1 MEERRGFRLS
11 LRLKGW
17 RIDPYLLLTL
27 LLTLFALGPLLQPGY
42 FWGTHDAR
50 HNVYFLFEFDRSIQD
65 GIWYPRWSPDFAFGY
80 GYPFFNIYAPL
91 AYYVGE
97 VFHLIG
103 FDFVSSV
110 KIVFGLS
117 IVFSGL
123 AMYLFARRL
132 MGPKAG
138 LVAALVYVYVPY
150 HIFDLYVRAALA
162 ESVTYVFVPLVL
174 WGCYETVQNPR
185 LTNIIGLGLAYA
197 GLMFTNN
204 LITLIYTLLV
214 VPPYLILLALAKINR
229 DQPLREL
236 SRQSFFPFVANLLR
250 ISIPPLVGLFLGLGL
265 SAIFWIP
272 SLTEFKYVRVDQW
285 YAGRY
290 DYRDDFVYFFQLF
303 SPTWGFGASGPGP
316 DDTVSFQLG
325 AVPFVF
331 SVLSLAVVKQV
342 KDWALR
348 RQIFFF
354 QAVTLVAI
362 FLLLPVAATT
372 WELLSL
378 VRFAQ
383 FPWRYLTF
391 TVLSTAV
398 LAGSIIYENSKSQIP
413 NPKSQLSYSLL
424 ILVTLVLLGSY
435 PYLQAEI
442 TEPAEGPVSLAGLM
456 RFQQS
461 ADEMTGSTAW
471 VKEIPEWSP
480 MADNYIA
487 GLPVE
492 SKLDQSTVPE
502 GAAAASRD
510 WGTTYEFVQY
520 KAPIRDDKH
529 FVQLTFNLFY
539 YPGWRAYVVQK
550 HDRGLGIVGE
560 AEIKPEDGPLGRIT
574 VEVPGNRRY
583 LLLRFEDTPV
593 RVAGKIL
600 SALSLGIVLLAWGA
614 TLGWRMVKMR
624 RVGKRQRW

>member
-1 MEERRGFRLS
+1 MEEKKR
-11 LRLKGW
+11 K
-17 RIDPYLLLTL
+17 IDPYLFLTL
-27 LLTLFALGPLLQPGY
+27 LLTVFALGPLLQPGY

-65 GIWYPRWSPDFAFGY
+65 GIWYPRWAPDFTFGY
-80 GYPFFNIYAPL
+80 GYPFFNVYGPL

-117 IVFSGL
+117 IVLSGL
-123 AMYLFARRL
+123 TMYLFVRRL

-150 HIFDLYVRAALA
+150 HVFDLYVRAALA
-162 ESVTYVFVPLVL
+162 ESVTFVFVPLVL
-174 WGCYETVQNPR
+174 WGCYEAVQSPR
-185 LTNIIGLGLAYA
+185 LTNIVGLGLAYA

-204 LITLIYTLLV
+204 LVWLLYTLLV
-214 VPPYLILLALAKINR
+214 VPAYLIMLVLAQVNR

-236 SRQSFFPFVANLLR
+236 SKESFFPFLANLLR
-250 ISIPPLVGLFLGLGL
+250 ISIPPLAGLLLGLGL
-265 SAIFWIP
+265 SSIFWIP
-272 SLTEFKYVRVDQW
+272 MATEFKYVRVDQW

-316 DDTVSFQLG
+316 GDTVSFQLG
-325 AVPFVF
+325 AVPFVL
-331 SVLSLAVVKQV
+331 SVLSLAVLKQA

-348 RQIFFF
+348 RQILFF

-362 FLLLPVAATT
+362 FLLLPAAATT
-372 WELLSL
+372 WELLSP

-398 LAGSIIYENSKSQIP
+398 LAGSIIHENSKSQVPISNLQSP
-413 NPKSQLSYSLL
+413 ISYPLL
-424 ILVTLVLLGSY
+424 ILVALVILGSY
-435 PYLQAEI
+435 PYLQVEI

-480 MADNYIA
+480 MADNYVA

-502 GAAAASRD
+502 GAAAAARD
-510 WGTTYEFVQY
+510 WSTIHEFVQY
-520 KAPIRDDKH
+520 KAPIRDEKH
-529 FVQLTFNLFY
+529 FIRLTFNLFY
-539 YPGWRAYVVQK
+539 YPGWRAYLVQK

-560 AEIKPEDGPLGRIT
+560 VEIEPEDGPLGRIT

-593 RVAGKIL
+593 RIWGKYISLVSVA
-600 SALSLGIVLLAWGA
+600 IVLLAFAGRA
-614 TLGWRMVKMR
+614 YLR
-624 RVGKRQRW
+624 RRYGTS

>member
-1 MEERRGFRLS
+1 MERREGGRL
-11 LRLKGW
+11 LARM
-17 RIDPYLLLTL
+17 DPYLLLTL
-27 LLTLFALGPLLQPGY
+27 LLTVFALGPLLQPGY
-42 FWGTHDAR
+42 FWGAHDAR

-65 GIWYPRWSPDFAFGY
+65 GIWYPRWAPDFTFGY
-80 GYPFFNIYAPL
+80 GYPFFNVYGPL

-97 VFHLIG
+97 VFHLLG

-110 KIVFGLS
+110 KIVLGLS

-123 AMYLFARRL
+123 AMYLFVRRL

-150 HIFDLYVRAALA
+150 HVFDLYVRAALA
-162 ESVTYVFVPLVL
+162 ESVTFVFVPLVL
-174 WGCYETVQNPR
+174 WGCYEAVQSPR
-185 LTNIIGLGLAYA
+185 LTNIVGLGLAYA

-204 LITLIYTLLV
+204 LVWLLYTFLV
-214 VPPYLILLALAKINR
+214 VPAYLIMLVLAQVNR

-236 SRQSFFPFVANLLR
+236 SKESFFPFLANLLR
-250 ISIPPLVGLFLGLGL
+250 ISIPPLAGLLLGLGL

-272 SLTEFKYVRVDQW
+272 MATEFKYVRVDQW

-316 DDTVSFQLG
+316 GDTVSFQLG
-325 AVPFVF
+325 AVPFVL
-331 SVLSLAVVKQV
+331 SALSLAVLKQV

-348 RQIFFF
+348 RQILFFL
-354 QAVTLVAI
+354 AVTLIAI
-362 FLLLPVAATT
+362 FLLLPAAVTT
-372 WELLSL
+372 WELLSP

-398 LAGSIIYENSKSQIP
+398 LAGSIVHEEPNSQSPISNLQSPI
-413 NPKSQLSYSLL
+413 SYSLL
-424 ILVTLVLLGSY
+424 ILVTLVILGSY

-502 GAAAASRD
+502 GAAAAARD
-510 WGTTYEFVQY
+510 WSTIHEFVQY
-520 KAPIRDDKH
+520 KAPIRDEKH
-529 FVQLTFNLFY
+529 FIRLTFNLFY
-539 YPGWRAYVVQK
+539 YPGWRAYLVQK

-560 AEIKPEDGPLGRIT
+560 VEIEPEDGPLGRIT

-593 RVAGKIL
+593 RVVGKVL
-600 SALSLGIVLLAWGA
+600 SALSLGIVWLAWGG
-614 TLGWRMVKMR
+614 TLGWRKMR
-624 RVGKRQRW
+624 TRRWS

>member
-1 MEERRGFRLS
+1 MEER
-11 LRLKGW
+11 KG
-17 RIDPYLLLTL
+17 RKIDPYLLLTL
-27 LLTLFALGPLLQPGY
+27 LLTIFALGPLLQPGY
-42 FWGTHDAR
+42 FWGAHDAR

-80 GYPFFNIYAPL
+80 GYPFFNIYGPL

-103 FDFVSSV
+103 FDFVTSV

-117 IVFSGL
+117 IAFSGL
-123 AMYLFARRL
+123 AMYLFVRRL

-150 HIFDLYVRAALA
+150 HVFDLYVRAALA
-162 ESVTYVFVPLVL
+162 ESVTFVFVPLVL
-174 WGCYETVQNPR
+174 WGCYETVQKPR
-185 LTNIIGLGLAYA
+185 LTNIVGLGLAYA

-204 LITLIYTLLV
+204 AITLMYSPLV
-214 VPPYLILLALAKINR
+214 AAYLIMLVLAQVNR
-229 DQPLREL
+229 NQPLREL
-236 SRQSFFPFVANLLR
+236 SRESFFPLIANLLR
-250 ISIPPLVGLFLGLGL
+250 LSIPPLAGLLLGLGL

-272 SLTEFKYVRVDQW
+272 MATEFQYVRVDQW
-285 YAGRY
+285 YAGRF

-303 SPTWGFGASGPGP
+303 SPTWGFGTSGPGP
-316 DDTVSFQLG
+316 GDTVSFQLG
-325 AVPFVF
+325 AVPFVL
-331 SVLSLAVVKQV
+331 SVLSLAVLKQA
-342 KDWALR
+342 KDWTLR
-348 RQIFFF
+348 RQILFF
-354 QAVTLVAI
+354 QAITLVAI
-362 FLLLPVAATT
+362 FLLLPAAAKT
-372 WELLSL
+372 WELLSP

-398 LAGSIIYENSKSQIP
+398 LAGSTIYEP
-413 NPKSQLSYSLL
+413 PKFPVSNLQPPIAYSLL
-424 ILVTLVLLGSY
+424 ILVTLVILGSY
-435 PYLQAEI
+435 PYLRVEI
-442 TEPAEGPVSLAGLM
+442 TEPAEGLVSLAGLM

-502 GAAAASRD
+502 GAAAAALE
-510 WGTTYEFVQY
+510 WGTTYELVQY
-520 KAPIRDDKH
+520 KAPIRDEEH
-529 FVQLTFNLFY
+529 FIRLTFNLFY
-539 YPGWRAYVVQK
+539 YPGWRAYLVQK
-550 HDRGLGIVGE
+550 HDRGMGIVGE
-560 AEIKPEDGPLGRIT
+560 VEIEPEDGPLGRIT
-574 VEVPGNRRY
+574 VKVPGNRRY
-583 LLLRFEDTPV
+583 LLLRFEDTSV

-600 SALSLGIVLLAWGA
+600 SVLSLGTVLLVWGG
-614 TLGWRMVKMR
+614 TLGWRRIGTRMAR
-624 RVGKRQRW
+624 RDERHELT

>member
-1 MEERRGFRLS
+1 MEEK
-11 LRLKGW
+11 KGW

-27 LLTLFALGPLLQPGY
+27 LLTIFALGPLLQPGY

-65 GIWYPRWSPDFAFGY
+65 GIWYPRWAPDFTFGY
-80 GYPFFNIYAPL
+80 GYPFFNIYGPL
-91 AYYVGE
+91 AYYLGE

-138 LVAALVYVYVPY
+138 VVAALVYVYIPY

-162 ESVTYVFVPLVL
+162 ESVTFVFVPLVL

-185 LTNIIGLGLAYA
+185 LTNIVGLGLAYA
-197 GLMFTNN
+197 GLMFTNQ
-204 LITLIYTLLV
+204 LITLLYTLLV
-214 VPPYLILLALAKINR
+214 VPAYLIMLVLTKVN
-229 DQPLREL
+229 QTQHLREL
-236 SRQSFFPFVANLLR
+236 SRESFFPLIANLLR
-250 ISIPPLVGLFLGLGL
+250 LSIPPLAGLLLGLGL

-272 SLTEFKYVRVDQW
+272 ALTEFKYVRVDQW

-325 AVPFVF
+325 AVPFVL
-331 SVLSLAVVKQV
+331 SVLSLAVLKQV

-348 RQIFFF
+348 RQVVFF

-362 FLLLPVAATT
+362 FLLLPAAATT
-372 WELLSL
+372 WELLSP

-398 LAGSIIYENSKSQIP
+398 LAGSILSSQIP
-413 NPKSQLSYSLL
+413 NPKSLSPILYPLL
-424 ILVTLVLLGSY
+424 ILVTLVILGSY

-471 VKEIPEWSP
+471 VKEIPQWSP

-502 GAAAASRD
+502 GTEAAARD
-510 WGTTYEFVQY
+510 WSTTHEFVQY

-529 FVQLTFNLFY
+529 FVRLTFNLFY
-539 YPGWRAYVVQK
+539 YPGWRAYMMQK
-550 HDRGLGIVGE
+550 HERGLGIVGE
-560 AEIKPEDGPLGRIT
+560 VKIEPEDGPLGRIT

-593 RVAGKIL
+593 RIWGKYI
-600 SALSLGIVLLAWGA
+600 SLASVIIVLLAFAGRA
-614 TLGWRMVKMR
+614 YLR
-624 RVGKRQRW
+624 RRYGTS

>member
-1 MEERRGFRLS
+1 MERRKGARL
-11 LRLKGW
+11 LTRM
-17 RIDPYLLLTL
+17 DPYLLLTL
-27 LLTLFALGPLLQPGY
+27 LLTVFALGPLLQPGY

-65 GIWYPRWSPDFAFGY
+65 GIWYPRWAPDFTFGY
-80 GYPFFNIYAPL
+80 GYPFFNVYGPL

-97 VFHLIG
+97 VFHLLG

-117 IVFSGL
+117 IVLSGL
-123 AMYLFARRL
+123 TMYLFVRRL

-150 HIFDLYVRAALA
+150 HVFDLYVRAALA
-162 ESVTYVFVPLVL
+162 ESVTFVFIPLVL
-174 WGCYETVQNPR
+174 WGCYEAVQSPR
-185 LTNIIGLGLAYA
+185 LTNIVGLGLAYA

-204 LITLIYTLLV
+204 LVWLLYTFLV
-214 VPPYLILLALAKINR
+214 VPAYLIMLVLAQVNR

-236 SRQSFFPFVANLLR
+236 SKESFFPFLANLLR
-250 ISIPPLVGLFLGLGL
+250 ISIPPLAGLLLGLGL
-265 SAIFWIP
+265 SSIFWIP
-272 SLTEFKYVRVDQW
+272 MATEFKYVRVDQW

-303 SPTWGFGASGPGP
+303 SPTWGFGTSSPGP

-325 AVPFVF
+325 AVPFVL
-331 SVLSLAVVKQV
+331 SVLSLAVLKQV

-348 RQIFFF
+348 RQILFF

-362 FLLLPVAATT
+362 FLLLPAAVTT
-372 WELLSL
+372 WELLSP

-398 LAGSIIYENSKSQIP
+398 LAGSIIHE
-413 NPKSQLSYSLL
+413 NPKSPVSNLQSPILYSLL
-424 ILVTLVLLGSY
+424 ILVTLVILGSY

-502 GAAAASRD
+502 GAAAAARD
-510 WGTTYEFVQY
+510 WSTIHEFVQY
-520 KAPIRDDKH
+520 KAPIRDEKH
-529 FVQLTFNLFY
+529 FIRLTFNLFY
-539 YPGWRAYVVQK
+539 YPGWRAYLVQK

-560 AEIKPEDGPLGRIT
+560 VEIEPEDGPLGRIT

-593 RVAGKIL
+593 RIWGKYISLVSVA
-600 SALSLGIVLLAWGA
+600 IVLLAFVGRA
-614 TLGWRMVKMR
+614 YLR
-624 RVGKRQRW
+624 RRYGTS

>member
-1 MEERRGFRLS
+1 MEEK
-11 LRLKGW
+11 KGW

-27 LLTLFALGPLLQPGY
+27 LLTIFALGPLLQPGY

-65 GIWYPRWSPDFAFGY
+65 GIWYPRWAPDFTFGY
-80 GYPFFNIYAPL
+80 GYPFFNIYGPL

-138 LVAALVYVYVPY
+138 VVAALVYVYIPY

-162 ESVTYVFVPLVL
+162 ESVTFVFVPLVL

-185 LTNIIGLGLAYA
+185 LTNIVGLGLAYA
-197 GLMFTNN
+197 GLMFTNQ
-204 LITLIYTLLV
+204 LITLLYTLLV
-214 VPPYLILLALAKINR
+214 VPAYLIMLVLTKVN
-229 DQPLREL
+229 QTQHLREL
-236 SRQSFFPFVANLLR
+236 SRESFFPLIANLLR
-250 ISIPPLVGLFLGLGL
+250 LSIPPLAGLLLGLGL

-272 SLTEFKYVRVDQW
+272 ALTEFKYVRVDQW

-325 AVPFVF
+325 AVPFVL
-331 SVLSLAVVKQV
+331 SVLSLAVLKQA

-348 RQIFFF
+348 RQVLFF

-362 FLLLPVAATT
+362 FLLLPAAATT
-372 WELLSL
+372 WELLSP

-398 LAGSIIYENSKSQIP
+398 LAGSILSSQIP
-413 NPKSQLSYSLL
+413 NPKSLSPIPYPLL
-424 ILVTLVLLGSY
+424 ILVTLVILGSY

-471 VKEIPEWSP
+471 VKEIPQWSP

-502 GAAAASRD
+502 GAEAAARD
-510 WGTTYEFVQY
+510 WSTTHEFVQY

-529 FVQLTFNLFY
+529 FVRLTFNLFY
-539 YPGWRAYVVQK
+539 YPGWRAYVMQK

-560 AEIKPEDGPLGRIT
+560 VKIEPEDGPLGRIT

-583 LLLRFEDTPV
+583 LLLRFEDTSV
-593 RVAGKIL
+593 RIWGKYT
-600 SALSLGIVLLAWGA
+600 SLASVIIVLLAFAGRA
-614 TLGWRMVKMR
+614 HLR
-624 RVGKRQRW
+624 RRYGTS

>member
-1 MEERRGFRLS
+1 VRND
-11 LRLKGW
+11 KGHW
-17 RIDPYLLLTL
+17 LLTL
-27 LLTLFALGPLLQPGY
+27 LLTVFALGPLLQPGY
-42 FWGTHDAR
+42 FWGAHDGR
-50 HNVYFLFEFDRSIQD
+50 HNVYFLFEFDRSIRD

-80 GYPFFNIYAPL
+80 GYPFFNIYGPL

-123 AMYLFARRL
+123 AMYLFVRRL
-132 MGPKAG
+132 MGSQAG

-150 HIFDLYVRAALA
+150 HVFDLYVRAALA
-162 ESVTYVFVPLVL
+162 ESVTFVFVPLVL

-185 LTNIIGLGLAYA
+185 LTNVVGLGLAYA

-204 LITLIYTLLV
+204 AITLMYSPLV
-214 VPPYLILLALAKINR
+214 AAYLIMLVLAQVNQT
-229 DQPLREL
+229 QPLREL
-236 SRQSFFPFVANLLR
+236 SKESFFPLVANLIR
-250 ISIPPLVGLFLGLGL
+250 VSIPPLSGLILGLGL
-265 SAIFWIP
+265 SAIFLIP
-272 SLTEFKYVRVDQW
+272 ALAEFKYVRVDQW

-303 SPTWGFGASGPGP
+303 SPTWGFGTSNPGP

-325 AVPFVF
+325 AVPFIL
-331 SVLSLAVVKQV
+331 SVLSLAVLKRAQ
-342 KDWALR
+342 DRALR
-348 RQIFFF
+348 RQLLFF

-362 FLLLPVAATT
+362 FLLLLPVAAPI
-372 WELLSL
+372 WELLSP

-398 LAGSIIYENSKSQIP
+398 LSGSILHENP
-413 NPKSQLSYSLL
+413 NSPPSTLHSPLSYPLL
-424 ILVTLVLLGSY
+424 ILVTLILLGSY
-435 PYLQAEI
+435 PYLRAEI

-471 VKEIPEWSP
+471 VKEIPRWSP

-502 GAAAASRD
+502 GAGAAALE
-510 WGTTYEFVQY
+510 WGTTYELVQY
-520 KAPIRDDKH
+520 KAPIRDEKH
-529 FVQLTFNLFY
+529 FIRLTFNLFY
-539 YPGWRAYVVQK
+539 YPGWRAYLVQK

-560 AEIKPEDGPLGRIT
+560 AEIEPEDGPLGRIT
-574 VEVPGNRRY
+574 VRVPGHRRY

-593 RVAGKIL
+593 RVAGKIV
-600 SALSLGIVLLAWGA
+600 SALSLGIVGSVWAG
-614 TLGWRMVKMR
+614 TLGWRRMKMH
-624 RVGKRQRW
+624 RQPQ

>member
-1 MEERRGFRLS
+1 MRND
-11 LRLKGW
+11 KGHW
-17 RIDPYLLLTL
+17 LLTL
-27 LLTLFALGPLLQPGY
+27 LLTVFALGPLLQPGY
-42 FWGTHDAR
+42 FWGAHDGR
-50 HNVYFLFEFDRSIQD
+50 HNVYFLFEFDRSIRD

-80 GYPFFNIYAPL
+80 GYPFFNIYGPL

-123 AMYLFARRL
+123 AMYLFVRRL
-132 MGPKAG
+132 MGSQAG

-150 HIFDLYVRAALA
+150 HVFDLYVRAALA
-162 ESVTYVFVPLVL
+162 ESVTFVFVPLVL

-185 LTNIIGLGLAYA
+185 LTNVVGLGLAYA

-204 LITLIYTLLV
+204 AITLMYSPLV
-214 VPPYLILLALAKINR
+214 AAYLIMLVLAQVNQT
-229 DQPLREL
+229 QPLREL
-236 SRQSFFPFVANLLR
+236 SKESFFPLVANLIR
-250 ISIPPLVGLFLGLGL
+250 VSIPPLSGLILGLGL
-265 SAIFWIP
+265 SAIFLIP
-272 SLTEFKYVRVDQW
+272 ALAEFKYVRVDQW

-303 SPTWGFGASGPGP
+303 SPTWGFGTSNPGP

-325 AVPFVF
+325 AVPFIL
-331 SVLSLAVVKQV
+331 SVLSLAVLKRAQ
-342 KDWALR
+342 DRALR
-348 RQIFFF
+348 RQLLFF

-362 FLLLPVAATT
+362 FLLLLPVAAPI
-372 WELLSL
+372 WELLSP

-398 LAGSIIYENSKSQIP
+398 LSGSILHENP
-413 NPKSQLSYSLL
+413 NSPPSTLHSPLSYPLL
-424 ILVTLVLLGSY
+424 ILVTLILLGSY
-435 PYLQAEI
+435 PYLRAEI

-471 VKEIPEWSP
+471 VKEIPRWSP

-502 GAAAASRD
+502 GAGAAALE
-510 WGTTYEFVQY
+510 WGTTYELVQY
-520 KAPIRDDKH
+520 KAPIRDEKH
-529 FVQLTFNLFY
+529 FIRLTFNLFY
-539 YPGWRAYVVQK
+539 YPGWRAYLVQK

-560 AEIKPEDGPLGRIT
+560 AEIEPEDGPLGRIT
-574 VEVPGNRRY
+574 VRVPGHRRY

-593 RVAGKIL
+593 RVAGKIV
-600 SALSLGIVLLAWGA
+600 SALSLGIVGSVWAG
-614 TLGWRMVKMR
+614 TLGWRRMKMH
-624 RVGKRQRW
+624 RQPQ

>member
-1 MEERRGFRLS
+1 MRREEKG
-11 LRLKGW
+11 KGW
-17 RIDPYLLLTL
+17 KLQLGLDIYLLSTL
-27 LLTLFALGPLLQPGY
+27 LLTIFALGPLLQPGY
-42 FWGTHDAR
+42 FWGAHDAR

-65 GIWYPRWSPDFAFGY
+65 GIWYPRWAPDFTFGY
-80 GYPFFNIYAPL
+80 GYPFFNIYGPL
-91 AYYVGE
+91 ASYVGE

-103 FDFVSSV
+103 FDFVTSV

-150 HIFDLYVRAALA
+150 HVFDLYVRAALA

-185 LTNIIGLGLAYA
+185 LTNIVGLGLAYA

-204 LITLIYTLLV
+204 AITLMYSPLV
-214 VPPYLILLALAKINR
+214 AAYLVMLVLAQVNR
-229 DQPLREL
+229 TQPLREL
-236 SRQSFFPFVANLLR
+236 SRESFFPLVANFLR
-250 ISIPPLVGLFLGLGL
+250 ISIPPLAGLLLGFGL
-265 SAIFWIP
+265 SAIFWMP
-272 SLTEFKYVRVDQW
+272 ALTEFKYVRVDQW

-316 DDTVSFQLG
+316 NDTVSFQLG
-325 AVPFVF
+325 AVPFVL
-331 SVLSLAVVKQV
+331 SVLSLAVLKQV

-348 RQIFFF
+348 RQILFF
-354 QAVTLVAI
+354 QAVTLAAI
-362 FLLLPVAATT
+362 FLLLPVAAAT
-372 WELLSL
+372 WELLSP

-383 FPWRYLTF
+383 FPWRYLHF
-391 TVLSTAV
+391 TVLSTAL
-398 LAGSIIYENSKSQIP
+398 LAGSVLSSKISTPNSQS
-413 NPKSQLSYSLL
+413 SALYSLL
-424 ILVTLVLLGSY
+424 ILVTLVILGSY

-442 TEPAEGPVSLAGLM
+442 SEPAEGPVSLAGLM

-471 VKEIPEWSP
+471 VKEIPKWSP

-502 GAAAASRD
+502 GAQAAAREWS
-510 WGTTYEFVQY
+510 TTHEFVQY
-520 KAPIRDDKH
+520 KAPIRDEKH
-529 FVQLTFNLFY
+529 FIRLTFNIFY
-539 YPGWRAYVVQK
+539 YPGWRAYLVQK
-550 HDRGLGIVGE
+550 HDWGLGIVGE
-560 AEIKPEDGPLGRIT
+560 VEIKPEDGPLGRIT

-593 RVAGKIL
+593 RVAGKTV
-600 SALSLGIVLLAWGA
+600 SALSLGMVLLVWGG
-614 TLGWRMVKMR
+614 TLGWRRVKALTP
-624 RVGKRQRW
+624 

>member
-1 MEERRGFRLS
+1 MEKK
-11 LRLKGW
+11 KGW
-17 RIDPYLLLTL
+17 GIDPYLLLTL
-27 LLTLFALGPLLQPGY
+27 LLTVFALGPLLQPGY

-65 GIWYPRWSPDFAFGY
+65 GIWYPRWAPDFTFGY
-80 GYPFFNIYAPL
+80 GYPFFNIYGPL

-103 FDFVSSV
+103 FDLVSSV

-162 ESVTYVFVPLVL
+162 ESVTFVFVPLVL

-185 LTNIIGLGLAYA
+185 LTNIVGLGLAYA
-197 GLMFTNN
+197 GLMFTNQ
-204 LITLIYTLLV
+204 LITLLYTLLV
-214 VPPYLILLALAKINR
+214 VPAYLIMLVLAKVN
-229 DQPLREL
+229 QTQHLREL
-236 SRQSFFPFVANLLR
+236 SRESFFPLVANLLR
-250 ISIPPLVGLFLGLGL
+250 VSIPPLAGLLLGLGL

-272 SLTEFKYVRVDQW
+272 ALTEFKYVRVDQW

-325 AVPFVF
+325 AVPFVL
-331 SVLSLAVVKQV
+331 SVLSLAVLKQA

-348 RQIFFF
+348 RQVLFF

-362 FLLLPVAATT
+362 FLLLPAAATT
-372 WELLSL
+372 WELLSP

-398 LAGSIIYENSKSQIP
+398 LAGSILSSQIP
-413 NPKSQLSYSLL
+413 NPKSLSPIPYPLL
-424 ILVTLVLLGSY
+424 ILVTLVILGSY

-471 VKEIPEWSP
+471 VKEIPQWSP

-502 GAAAASRD
+502 GAEAAARD
-510 WGTTYEFVQY
+510 WSTTHEFVQY

-529 FVQLTFNLFY
+529 FVRLTFNLFY
-539 YPGWRAYVVQK
+539 YPGWRAYVMQK

-560 AEIKPEDGPLGRIT
+560 VKIEPEDGPLGRIT

-593 RVAGKIL
+593 RIWGKYI
-600 SALSLGIVLLAWGA
+600 SLASVIIVLLAFAGRA
-614 TLGWRMVKMR
+614 YLR
-624 RVGKRQRW
+624 RRYGTS

>member
-1 MEERRGFRLS
+1 MEEKKGRG
-11 LRLKGW
+11 
-17 RIDPYLLLTL
+17 IDPYLLLTL
-27 LLTLFALGPLLQPGY
+27 LLTVFALGPLLQPGY

-65 GIWYPRWSPDFAFGY
+65 GIWYPRWAPDFTFGY

-97 VFHLIG
+97 VFHLIS
-103 FDFVSSV
+103 FDFVSSI

-123 AMYLFARRL
+123 AMYLFVRRL

-150 HIFDLYVRAALA
+150 HVFDLYVRAALA
-162 ESVTYVFVPLVL
+162 ESVTFVFVPLVL

-185 LTNIIGLGLAYA
+185 LTNIVGLGLAYA

-204 LITLIYTLLV
+204 LVWLLYTLLV
-214 VPPYLILLALAKINR
+214 VPAYLIMLVLAQVNR
-229 DQPLREL
+229 GQPLREL
-236 SRQSFFPFVANLLR
+236 SRESFFPFVANLLR
-250 ISIPPLVGLFLGLGL
+250 ISIPPLAGLLLGLGL

-272 SLTEFKYVRVDQW
+272 MATEFKYVRVDQW

-303 SPTWGFGASGPGP
+303 SPTWGFGTSSPGP

-325 AVPFVF
+325 AVPVVL
-331 SVLSLAVVKQV
+331 SILSLAVLKQV

-348 RQIFFF
+348 RQILFF

-362 FLLLPVAATT
+362 FLLLPAAATT
-372 WELLSL
+372 WELLSP

-398 LAGSIIYENSKSQIP
+398 LAGSILYQESESRPHPLSIP
-413 NPKSQLSYSLL
+413 YPLL
-424 ILVTLVLLGSY
+424 IIVILVILGSY
-435 PYLQAEI
+435 PYLRAEI

-456 RFQQS
+456 LFQQS

-471 VKEIPEWSP
+471 VKDIPEWSP

-502 GAAAASRD
+502 GAAAAARD
-510 WGTTYEFVQY
+510 WSTTHEFVQY

-529 FVQLTFNLFY
+529 FIRLTFNLFY
-539 YPGWRAYVVQK
+539 YPGWRAYLVQK

-560 AEIKPEDGPLGRIT
+560 VEIEPEEGPLGRIT

-593 RVAGKIL
+593 RICGKYI
-600 SALSLGIVLLAWGA
+600 SLISVVIVLLAFAGRA
-614 TLGWRMVKMR
+614 YLR
-624 RVGKRQRW
+624 RRYGTS

>member
-1 MEERRGFRLS
+1 MEEKKS
-11 LRLKGW
+11 W
-17 RIDPYLLLTL
+17 RMDPYLLLTL
-27 LLTLFALGPLLQPGY
+27 LLTVFALGPLLQPGY
-42 FWGTHDAR
+42 FWGAHDAR

-65 GIWYPRWSPDFAFGY
+65 GIWYPRWAPDFTFGY
-80 GYPFFNIYAPL
+80 GYPFFNIYGPL
-91 AYYVGE
+91 ASYAGE
-97 VFHLIG
+97 VFHLTG

-150 HIFDLYVRAALA
+150 HVFDLYVRAALA

-185 LTNIIGLGLAYA
+185 LTNIVGLGLAYA

-204 LITLIYTLLV
+204 LVTLLYTLLV
-214 VPPYLILLALAKINR
+214 VPAYLIMLVLAQVNQ

-236 SRQSFFPFVANLLR
+236 SRESFFPFIANLLR
-250 ISIPPLVGLFLGLGL
+250 ISIPPLAGILLGFGL

-272 SLTEFKYVRVDQW
+272 SLAEFKYVRVDQW

-325 AVPFVF
+325 AVPFVL
-331 SVLSLAVVKQV
+331 SVLSLAVLKQV

-348 RQIFFF
+348 RQILFF

-372 WELLSL
+372 WELLSP

-391 TVLSTAV
+391 TVFSTAV
-398 LAGSIIYENSKSQIP
+398 LAGSILSSQFSASH
-413 NPKSQLSYSLL
+413 SQSPISYSLL
-424 ILVTLVLLGSY
+424 ILVTLVILGSY

-456 RFQQS
+456 LFQQS

-471 VKEIPEWSP
+471 VREIPEWSP

-502 GAAAASRD
+502 GAAAAALEWS
-510 WGTTYEFVQY
+510 TTHEFVQY
-520 KAPIRDDKH
+520 KAPIRDEKH
-529 FVQLTFNLFY
+529 FVRLTFNTFY
-539 YPGWRAYVVQK
+539 YPGWRAYVMQK

-560 AEIKPEDGPLGRIT
+560 VEIEPEDGPLGRIT

-593 RVAGKIL
+593 RIWGKYI
-600 SALSLGIVLLAWGA
+600 SFASVIIVLLAFAGRA
-614 TLGWRMVKMR
+614 YLR
-624 RVGKRQRW
+624 RRYGTS

>member
-1 MEERRGFRLS
+1 MRND
-11 LRLKGW
+11 KGN
-17 RIDPYLLLTL
+17 LLLTL
-27 LLTLFALGPLLQPGY
+27 LLTVFALGPLLQPGY
-42 FWGTHDAR
+42 FWGAHDGR
-50 HNVYFLFEFDRSIQD
+50 HNVYFLFEFDRSIRD

-80 GYPFFNIYAPL
+80 GYPFFNIYGPL

-123 AMYLFARRL
+123 AMYLFVRRL
-132 MGPKAG
+132 MGSQAG

-150 HIFDLYVRAALA
+150 HVFDLYVRAALA
-162 ESVTYVFVPLVL
+162 ESVTFVFVPLVL

-185 LTNIIGLGLAYA
+185 LTNVVGLGLAYA

-204 LITLIYTLLV
+204 AITLMYSPLV
-214 VPPYLILLALAKINR
+214 AAYLIMLVLAQVNQT
-229 DQPLREL
+229 QPLREL
-236 SRQSFFPFVANLLR
+236 SKESFFPLVANLIR
-250 ISIPPLVGLFLGLGL
+250 VSIPPLSGLILGLGL
-265 SAIFWIP
+265 SAIFLIP
-272 SLTEFKYVRVDQW
+272 ALAEFKYVRVDQW

-303 SPTWGFGASGPGP
+303 SPTWGFGTSNPGP

-325 AVPFVF
+325 AVPFIL
-331 SVLSLAVVKQV
+331 SVLSLAVLKRAQ
-342 KDWALR
+342 DRALR
-348 RQIFFF
+348 RQLLFF

-362 FLLLPVAATT
+362 FLLLPVAAPI
-372 WELLSL
+372 WELLSP

-398 LAGSIIYENSKSQIP
+398 LSGSILHENP
-413 NPKSQLSYSLL
+413 NSPLSYPLL
-424 ILVTLVLLGSY
+424 ILVTLILLGSY
-435 PYLQAEI
+435 PYLRAEI

-471 VKEIPEWSP
+471 VKEIPRWSP

-502 GAAAASRD
+502 GAGAAALE
-510 WGTTYEFVQY
+510 WGTTYELVQY
-520 KAPIRDDKH
+520 KAPIRDEKH
-529 FVQLTFNLFY
+529 FIRLTFNLFY
-539 YPGWRAYVVQK
+539 YPGWRAYLVQK

-560 AEIKPEDGPLGRIT
+560 AEIEPEDGPLGRIT
-574 VEVPGNRRY
+574 VRVPGHRRY

-593 RVAGKIL
+593 RVAGKIV
-600 SALSLGIVLLAWGA
+600 SALSLGIVGSVWAG
-614 TLGWRMVKMR
+614 TLGWRRMKMH
-624 RVGKRQRW
+624 RQPQ

>member
-1 MEERRGFRLS
+1 
-11 LRLKGW
+11 
-17 RIDPYLLLTL
+17 
-27 LLTLFALGPLLQPGY
+27 
-42 FWGTHDAR
+42 
-50 HNVYFLFEFDRSIQD
+50 
-65 GIWYPRWSPDFAFGY
+65 
-80 GYPFFNIYAPL
+80 
-91 AYYVGE
+91 VGE
-97 VFHLIG
+97 VFHLLG

-117 IVFSGL
+117 IVLSGL
-123 AMYLFARRL
+123 TMYLFVRRL

-150 HIFDLYVRAALA
+150 HVFDLYVRAALA
-162 ESVTYVFVPLVL
+162 ESVTFVFIPLVL
-174 WGCYETVQNPR
+174 WGCYEAVQSPR
-185 LTNIIGLGLAYA
+185 LTNIVGLGLAYA

-204 LITLIYTLLV
+204 LVWLLYTFLV
-214 VPPYLILLALAKINR
+214 VPAYLIMLVLAQVNR

-236 SRQSFFPFVANLLR
+236 SKESFFPFLANLLR
-250 ISIPPLVGLFLGLGL
+250 ISIPPLAGLLLGLGL
-265 SAIFWIP
+265 SSIFWIP
-272 SLTEFKYVRVDQW
+272 MATEFKYVRVDQW

-303 SPTWGFGASGPGP
+303 SPTWGFGTSGPGP
-316 DDTVSFQLG
+316 GDTVSFQLG
-325 AVPFVF
+325 AVPFVL
-331 SVLSLAVVKQV
+331 SVLSLAVLKQA

-348 RQIFFF
+348 RQVLFF
-354 QAVTLVAI
+354 QAITLVAI
-362 FLLLPVAATT
+362 FLLLPAAATT
-372 WELLSL
+372 WELLSP

-398 LAGSIIYENSKSQIP
+398 LAGSIIHKNPKSQIP
-413 NPKSQLSYSLL
+413 NPKSLFPYPL
-424 ILVTLVLLGSY
+424 IILTVLIILGSY
-435 PYLQAEI
+435 PYLQVEI

-502 GAAAASRD
+502 GAAAAARD
-510 WGTTYEFVQY
+510 WSTIHEFVQY
-520 KAPIRDDKH
+520 KAPIRDEKH
-529 FVQLTFNLFY
+529 FIRLTFNLFY
-539 YPGWRAYVVQK
+539 YPGWRAYLVQK

-560 AEIKPEDGPLGRIT
+560 VEIEPEDGPLGRIT

-593 RVAGKIL
+593 RIWGKYISLVSVA
-600 SALSLGIVLLAWGA
+600 IVLLAFAGRA
-614 TLGWRMVKMR
+614 YLR
-624 RVGKRQRW
+624 RRYGTS

>member
-1 MEERRGFRLS
+1 MEERKGFVLRLS
-11 LRLKGW
+11 PKGW

-27 LLTLFALGPLLQPGY
+27 LLTVFALGPLLQPGY

-65 GIWYPRWSPDFAFGY
+65 GIWYPRWAPDFTFGY
-80 GYPFFNIYAPL
+80 GYPFFNIYGPL
-91 AYYVGE
+91 AYHVGE

-123 AMYLFARRL
+123 AMYLFVRRL

-138 LVAALVYVYVPY
+138 LVAALAYVYVPY
-150 HIFDLYVRAALA
+150 HVFELYVRANLA
-162 ESVTYVFVPLVL
+162 DSVAYVFVPLVW

-185 LTNIIGLGLAYA
+185 LTNIVGLGLAYA
-197 GLMFTNN
+197 GLMFTNP
-204 LITLIYTLLV
+204 LITLMYTFLV
-214 VPPYLILLALAKINR
+214 PAYLIMLVLAQVNR
-229 DQPLREL
+229 TQPLREL
-236 SRQSFFPFVANLLR
+236 SRESLFPFIANFLR
-250 ISIPPLVGLFLGLGL
+250 ISIPPLAGLLLGLGL
-265 SAIFWIP
+265 SAVFWIP
-272 SLTEFKYVRVDQW
+272 SLTEFKYVNRDQW

-303 SPTWGFGASGPGP
+303 SPTWGFGTSGPGP
-316 DDTVSFQLG
+316 GDTVSFQLG
-325 AVPFVF
+325 IVPVVL
-331 SVLSLAVVKQV
+331 SVLSLAVLKQA

-348 RQIFFF
+348 RQVFFF
-354 QAVTLVAI
+354 QAITLVAI
-362 FLLLPVAATT
+362 FLLLPAAATT
-372 WELLSL
+372 WALLSP

-383 FPWRYLTF
+383 FPWRYLIF
-391 TVLSTAV
+391 TAFSTAV
-398 LAGSIIYENSKSQIP
+398 LAGSILNSEFSVSNLQSPI
-413 NPKSQLSYSLL
+413 SYSLL
-424 ILVTLVLLGSY
+424 ILVTLVILGSY
-435 PYLQAEI
+435 PYLQVEI

-461 ADEMTGSTAW
+461 ADEMTGVTWPW

-502 GAAAASRD
+502 GAAAAALE

-520 KAPIRDDKH
+520 KAPIRDEKH
-529 FVQLTFNLFY
+529 FIRLTFNLFY
-539 YPGWRAYVVQK
+539 YPGWRAYIVQK

-560 AEIKPEDGPLGRIT
+560 VEIEPEDGPLGRIT

-600 SALSLGIVLLAWGA
+600 SALSLGIVLLAWGG
-614 TLGWRMVKMR
+614 TLGWRRMKMR
-624 RVGKRQRW
+624 RRS

>member
-1 MEERRGFRLS
+1 MRS
-11 LRLKGW
+11 DKGN
-17 RIDPYLLLTL
+17 LLLTL
-27 LLTLFALGPLLQPGY
+27 LLTAFALGPLLQPGY
-42 FWGTHDAR
+42 FWGAHDGR
-50 HNVYFLFEFDRSIQD
+50 HNVYFLFEFDRSIRD

-80 GYPFFNIYAPL
+80 GYPFFNIYGPL

-110 KIVFGLS
+110 KMVFGLS

-123 AMYLFARRL
+123 AMYLFVRRL
-132 MGPKAG
+132 MGSQAG

-150 HIFDLYVRAALA
+150 HVFDLYVRAALA
-162 ESVTYVFVPLVL
+162 ESVTFVFAPLVL

-185 LTNIIGLGLAYA
+185 LTNVVGLGLAYA
-197 GLMFTNN
+197 GLMLTNN
-204 LITLIYTLLV
+204 AITLMYSPLV
-214 VPPYLILLALAKINR
+214 AAYLIMLVLAQVNQT
-229 DQPLREL
+229 QPLREL
-236 SRQSFFPFVANLLR
+236 SRESFFPLVANFLR
-250 ISIPPLVGLFLGLGL
+250 VAIPPLSGIILGLGL

-272 SLTEFKYVRVDQW
+272 ALAEFKYVRVDQW

-290 DYRDDFVYFFQLF
+290 DYRDNFVYFFQLF
-303 SPTWGFGASGPGP
+303 SPTWGFGTSSPGPG
-316 DDTVSFQLG
+316 DTVSFQLG
-325 AVPFVF
+325 AVPFVL
-331 SVLSLAVVKQV
+331 SVLSLAALKRI

-348 RQIFFF
+348 RQILFF
-354 QAVTLVAI
+354 QMVTLVAI
-362 FLLLPVAATT
+362 FLLLPVAAPI
-372 WELLSL
+372 WELLSP

-398 LAGSIIYENSKSQIP
+398 LSGSILANHKSP
-413 NPKSQLSYSLL
+413 LSPLPSPLSYALL
-424 ILVTLVLLGSY
+424 ILVTLVILGSY
-435 PYLQAEI
+435 PYLRAEI

-471 VKEIPEWSP
+471 VKEIPKWSP

-502 GAAAASRD
+502 GAVAAALE
-510 WGTTYEFVQY
+510 WGTTYELVQY
-520 KAPIRDDKH
+520 KAPIRDEEH
-529 FVQLTFNLFY
+529 FIRLTFNLFY
-539 YPGWRAYVVQK
+539 YPGWRAYLVQK

-560 AEIKPEDGPLGRIT
+560 AEIEPEDGPLGRIT
-574 VEVPGNRRY
+574 VKVPGHRRY
-583 LLLRFEDTPV
+583 LLLRFEDTPA
-593 RVAGKIL
+593 RVAGKIV
-600 SALSLGIVLLAWGA
+600 SALSLGIVSLVWVG
-614 TLGWRMVKMR
+614 TLGWRKM
-624 RVGKRQRW
+624 KRTFA

>member
-1 MEERRGFRLS
+1 
-11 LRLKGW
+11 
-17 RIDPYLLLTL
+17 
-27 LLTLFALGPLLQPGY
+27 
-42 FWGTHDAR
+42 
-50 HNVYFLFEFDRSIQD
+50 
-65 GIWYPRWSPDFAFGY
+65 
-80 GYPFFNIYAPL
+80 
-91 AYYVGE
+91 
-97 VFHLIG
+97 
-103 FDFVSSV
+103 
-110 KIVFGLS
+110 
-117 IVFSGL
+117 
-123 AMYLFARRL
+123 
-132 MGPKAG
+132 
-138 LVAALVYVYVPY
+138 
-150 HIFDLYVRAALA
+150 VRAALA
-162 ESVTYVFVPLVL
+162 ESVTFVFVPLVL

-185 LTNIIGLGLAYA
+185 LTNIVGLGLAYA
-197 GLMFTNN
+197 GLMFTNQ
-204 LITLIYTLLV
+204 LITLLYTLLV
-214 VPPYLILLALAKINR
+214 VPAYLIMLVLAKVN
-229 DQPLREL
+229 QTQHLREL
-236 SRQSFFPFVANLLR
+236 SRESFFPLIANLLR
-250 ISIPPLVGLFLGLGL
+250 LSIPPLAGLLLGLGL

-272 SLTEFKYVRVDQW
+272 ALTEFKYVRVDQW

-325 AVPFVF
+325 AVPFVL
-331 SVLSLAVVKQV
+331 SVLSLAVLKQA

-348 RQIFFF
+348 RQVLFF

-362 FLLLPVAATT
+362 FLLLPAAATT
-372 WELLSL
+372 WELLSP

-398 LAGSIIYENSKSQIP
+398 LAGSTLSSQIP
-413 NPKSQLSYSLL
+413 NPKSLSPIPYPLL
-424 ILVTLVLLGSY
+424 ILVTLVILGSY

-471 VKEIPEWSP
+471 VKEIPQWSP

-502 GAAAASRD
+502 GTEAAARD
-510 WGTTYEFVQY
+510 WSTTHEFVQY

-529 FVQLTFNLFY
+529 FVRLTFNLFY
-539 YPGWRAYVVQK
+539 YPGWRAYMMQK
-550 HDRGLGIVGE
+550 HERGLGIVGE
-560 AEIKPEDGPLGRIT
+560 VKIEPEDGPLGRIT

-593 RVAGKIL
+593 RIWGKYI
-600 SALSLGIVLLAWGA
+600 SLASVIIVLLAFAGRA
-614 TLGWRMVKMR
+614 YLR
-624 RVGKRQRW
+624 RRYGTS

>member
-1 MEERRGFRLS
+1 MGER
-11 LRLKGW
+11 KGW
-17 RIDPYLLLTL
+17 RIDPYLLLAL
-27 LLTLFALGPLLQPGY
+27 LLTVFALGPLLQPGY

-65 GIWYPRWSPDFAFGY
+65 GIWYPRWAPDFTFGY
-80 GYPFFNIYAPL
+80 GYPFFNIYGPL

-103 FDFVSSV
+103 FDFVNSV

-138 LVAALVYVYVPY
+138 LLAALVYVYVPY
-150 HIFDLYVRAALA
+150 HVFELYVRANLGD
-162 ESVTYVFVPLVL
+162 SVPYVFVPLVW

-185 LTNIIGLGLAYA
+185 LTNIVGLGLAYA
-197 GLMFTNN
+197 GLMFTNP
-204 LITLIYTLLV
+204 LITLMYTFLV
-214 VPPYLILLALAKINR
+214 PAYLIMLALAKINQT
-229 DQPLREL
+229 QPLREL
-236 SRQSFFPFVANLLR
+236 PRESFFPFIANFLR
-250 ISIPPLVGLFLGLGL
+250 ISIPPLVGLLLGLGL

-303 SPTWGFGASGPGP
+303 SPTWGFGTSGPGP
-316 DDTVSFQLG
+316 GDTVSFQLG
-325 AVPFVF
+325 AVPFVLLA
-331 SVLSLAVVKQV
+331 LSLVILKQA

-348 RQIFFF
+348 QQILFF
-354 QAVTLVAI
+354 QAVTLLAI
-362 FLLLPVAATT
+362 FLLLPAAATT
-372 WELLSL
+372 WELLSP

-383 FPWRYLTF
+383 FPWRYLIF
-391 TVLSTAV
+391 TVFSTAV
-398 LAGSIIYENSKSQIP
+398 LAGSILHSPISDLQSPISIP
-413 NPKSQLSYSLL
+413 YPLL
-424 ILVTLVLLGSY
+424 ILVTLVILGSY

-442 TEPAEGPVSLAGLM
+442 TEPAEGPVSLVGLM
-456 RFQQS
+456 LFQQS

-502 GAAAASRD
+502 GAAAAARD

-529 FVQLTFNLFY
+529 FIRLTFNLFY
-539 YPGWRAYVVQK
+539 YPGWRAYVMQK

-560 AEIKPEDGPLGRIT
+560 VEIEPEDGPLGRIT

-593 RVAGKIL
+593 RIFGKYI
-600 SALSLGIVLLAWGA
+600 SLASVVIVLLAFAGRA
-614 TLGWRMVKMR
+614 YLR
-624 RVGKRQRW
+624 RRYGTS

>member
-1 MEERRGFRLS
+1 MEEKKR
-11 LRLKGW
+11 K
-17 RIDPYLLLTL
+17 IDPYLFLTL
-27 LLTLFALGPLLQPGY
+27 LLTVFALGPLLQPGY

-65 GIWYPRWSPDFAFGY
+65 GIWYPRWAPDFTFGY
-80 GYPFFNIYAPL
+80 GYPFFNVYGPL

-117 IVFSGL
+117 IVLSGL
-123 AMYLFARRL
+123 TMYLFVRRL

-150 HIFDLYVRAALA
+150 HVFDLYVRAALA
-162 ESVTYVFVPLVL
+162 ESATFIFVPLVL
-174 WGCYETVQNPR
+174 WGCYEAVQSPR
-185 LTNIIGLGLAYA
+185 LTNIVGLGLAYA

-204 LITLIYTLLV
+204 LVWLLYTLLV
-214 VPPYLILLALAKINR
+214 VPAYLIMLVLAQVNR

-236 SRQSFFPFVANLLR
+236 SKESFFPFLANLLR
-250 ISIPPLVGLFLGLGL
+250 ISIPPLAGLLLGLGL
-265 SAIFWIP
+265 SSIFWIP
-272 SLTEFKYVRVDQW
+272 MATEFKYVRVDQW

-316 DDTVSFQLG
+316 GDTVSFQLG
-325 AVPFVF
+325 AVPFVL
-331 SVLSLAVVKQV
+331 SVLSLAVLKQA

-348 RQIFFF
+348 RQILFF

-362 FLLLPVAATT
+362 FLLLPAAATA
-372 WELLSL
+372 WELLSP

-398 LAGSIIYENSKSQIP
+398 LAGSIIHENP
-413 NPKSQLSYSLL
+413 NLQSPVSNLQSPISYSLL
-424 ILVTLVLLGSY
+424 ILITLVILGSY
-435 PYLQAEI
+435 PYLQVEI

-502 GAAAASRD
+502 GAAAAARD
-510 WGTTYEFVQY
+510 WSTIHEFVQY
-520 KAPIRDDKH
+520 KAPIRDEKH
-529 FVQLTFNLFY
+529 FIRLTFNLFY
-539 YPGWRAYVVQK
+539 YPGWRAYLVQK

-560 AEIKPEDGPLGRIT
+560 VEIEPEDGPLGRIT

-593 RVAGKIL
+593 RIWGKYISLVSVA
-600 SALSLGIVLLAWGA
+600 IVLLAFAGRA
-614 TLGWRMVKMR
+614 YLR
-624 RVGKRQRW
+624 RRYGTS

>member
-1 MEERRGFRLS
+1 MEEKKR
-11 LRLKGW
+11 K
-17 RIDPYLLLTL
+17 IDPYLFLTL
-27 LLTLFALGPLLQPGY
+27 LLTVFALGPLLQPGY

-65 GIWYPRWSPDFAFGY
+65 GIWYPRWAPDFTFGY
-80 GYPFFNIYAPL
+80 GYPFFNVYGPL

-117 IVFSGL
+117 IVLSGL
-123 AMYLFARRL
+123 TMYLFVRRL

-150 HIFDLYVRAALA
+150 HVFDLYVRAALA
-162 ESVTYVFVPLVL
+162 ESATFIFVPLVL
-174 WGCYETVQNPR
+174 WGCYEAVQSPR
-185 LTNIIGLGLAYA
+185 LTNIVGLGLAYA

-204 LITLIYTLLV
+204 LVWLLYTLLV
-214 VPPYLILLALAKINR
+214 VPAYLIMLVLAQVNR

-236 SRQSFFPFVANLLR
+236 SKESFFPFLANLLR
-250 ISIPPLVGLFLGLGL
+250 ISIPPLAGLLLGLGL
-265 SAIFWIP
+265 SSIFWIP
-272 SLTEFKYVRVDQW
+272 MATEFKYVRVDQW

-316 DDTVSFQLG
+316 GDTVSFQLG
-325 AVPFVF
+325 AVPFVL
-331 SVLSLAVVKQV
+331 SVLSLAVLKQA

-348 RQIFFF
+348 RQILFF

-362 FLLLPVAATT
+362 FLLLPAAATA
-372 WELLSL
+372 WELLSP

-398 LAGSIIYENSKSQIP
+398 LAGSIIHENP
-413 NPKSQLSYSLL
+413 NLQSPVSNLQSPISYSLL
-424 ILVTLVLLGSY
+424 ILITLVILGSY
-435 PYLQAEI
+435 PYLQVEI

-502 GAAAASRD
+502 GAAAAARD
-510 WGTTYEFVQY
+510 WSTIHEFVQY
-520 KAPIRDDKH
+520 KAPIRDEKH
-529 FVQLTFNLFY
+529 FIRLTFNLFY
-539 YPGWRAYVVQK
+539 YPGWRAYLVQK

-560 AEIKPEDGPLGRIT
+560 VEIEPEDGPLGRIT

-593 RVAGKIL
+593 RIWGKYISLVSVA
-600 SALSLGIVLLAWGA
+600 IVLLAFAGRVY
-614 TLGWRMVKMR
+614 LR
-624 RVGKRQRW
+624 RRYGTS

>member
-1 MEERRGFRLS
+1 MEER
-11 LRLKGW
+11 KGW

-27 LLTLFALGPLLQPGY
+27 LLTVFALGPLLQPGY
-42 FWGTHDAR
+42 LWGAHDAR

-65 GIWYPRWSPDFAFGY
+65 GIWYPRWAPDFTFGY
-80 GYPFFNIYAPL
+80 GYPFFNIYGPL
-91 AYYVGE
+91 ASYVGE

-150 HIFDLYVRAALA
+150 HVFDLYVRAALA

-185 LTNIIGLGLAYA
+185 LTNIVGLGLAYA

-204 LITLIYTLLV
+204 AITLMYSPLLAA
-214 VPPYLILLALAKINR
+214 YLIMLVLAKINQT
-229 DQPLREL
+229 QPLREL
-236 SRQSFFPFVANLLR
+236 SKGSFLPLMANLLR
-250 ISIPPLVGLFLGLGL
+250 ISIPPLVGLLLGFGL

-272 SLTEFKYVRVDQW
+272 ALTEFKHVRVDQW

-303 SPTWGFGASGPGP
+303 SPTWGFGTSGPGP
-316 DDTVSFQLG
+316 GDTVSFQLG
-325 AVPFVF
+325 AVPFVL
-331 SVLSLAVVKQV
+331 SVLSLAVLKRV

-348 RQIFFF
+348 RQILFF
-354 QAVTLVAI
+354 QVVTLAAI

-372 WELLSL
+372 WELLSP

-398 LAGSIIYENSKSQIP
+398 LAGSIIRENPKPQFP
-413 NPKSQLSYSLL
+413 NPKSYPYPLL
-424 ILVTLVLLGSY
+424 ILTTLIILGSY

-456 RFQQS
+456 LFQQS

-471 VKEIPEWSP
+471 VKEIPGWSP

-502 GAAAASRD
+502 GAAAAARD
-510 WGTTYEFVQY
+510 WSTIHEFVQY
-520 KAPIRDDKH
+520 KASIRDDKH
-529 FVQLTFNLFY
+529 FTRLTFNLFY
-539 YPGWRAYVVQK
+539 YPGWRAYVMQK

-560 AEIKPEDGPLGRIT
+560 VEIEPEDGPLGRIT

-593 RVAGKIL
+593 RICGKYI
-600 SALSLGIVLLAWGA
+600 SLASVIIVLLTFVGQAY
-614 TLGWRMVKMR
+614 LR
-624 RVGKRQRW
+624 RRYGTS

>member
-1 MEERRGFRLS
+1 MERR
-11 LRLKGW
+11 KGG
-17 RIDPYLLLTL
+17 RFLTRMDPCLLLTL

-42 FWGTHDAR
+42 FWGAHDAR

-65 GIWYPRWSPDFAFGY
+65 GIWYPRWAPDFTFGY
-80 GYPFFNIYAPL
+80 GYPFFNIYGPL

-97 VFHLIG
+97 VFHLLG

-117 IVFSGL
+117 ILFSGL
-123 AMYLFARRL
+123 AMYLFVRRL

-150 HIFDLYVRAALA
+150 HVFDLYVRAALA
-162 ESVTYVFVPLVL
+162 ESVTFVFVPLVL
-174 WGCYETVQNPR
+174 WGCYEAVQNPH
-185 LTNIIGLGLAYA
+185 LTNIVGLGLAYA

-204 LITLIYTLLV
+204 AITLMYSPLIAV
-214 VPPYLILLALAKINR
+214 YLIMLALAQVNR
-229 DQPLREL
+229 TQPLREL
-236 SRQSFFPFVANLLR
+236 SRESFFPLIANLLR
-250 ISIPPLVGLFLGLGL
+250 ISIPPLAGLLLGLGL

-272 SLTEFKYVRVDQW
+272 ALAEFKYVRVDQW

-290 DYRDDFVYFFQLF
+290 DYRDDFVHFFQLF

-316 DDTVSFQLG
+316 GDTVSFQLG
-325 AVPFVF
+325 AVPFVL
-331 SVLSLAVVKQV
+331 SVLSLAVLKQA

-348 RQIFFF
+348 RQILFF

-362 FLLLPVAATT
+362 FLLLPAAATA
-372 WELLSL
+372 WELLSP

-398 LAGSIIYENSKSQIP
+398 LAGSIIHE
-413 NPKSQLSYSLL
+413 NPKSQFPISNLQSPISYSLL
-424 ILVTLVLLGSY
+424 ILVTLVILGSY

-442 TEPAEGPVSLAGLM
+442 TKPAEGPVSLAGLM

-502 GAAAASRD
+502 GAAAAARD
-510 WGTTYEFVQY
+510 WSTIHEFVQY
-520 KAPIRDDKH
+520 KAPIRDEKH
-529 FVQLTFNLFY
+529 FIRLTFNLFY
-539 YPGWRAYVVQK
+539 YPGWRAYLVQK

-560 AEIKPEDGPLGRIT
+560 VEIEPEDGPLGRIT

-593 RVAGKIL
+593 RIWGKYISLFSVA
-600 SALSLGIVLLAWGA
+600 IVLLAFAGRA
-614 TLGWRMVKMR
+614 YLRGRYGTS
-624 RVGKRQRW
+624 

>member
-1 MEERRGFRLS
+1 MAERKVWG
-11 LRLKGW
+11 
-17 RIDPYLLLTL
+17 IDPYLLLTL
-27 LLTLFALGPLLQPGY
+27 VLTIFALGPLLQPGY

-65 GIWYPRWSPDFAFGY
+65 GIWYPRWAPDFTFGY
-80 GYPFFNIYAPL
+80 GYPFFNIYGPL

-97 VFHLIG
+97 VFHLFG

-123 AMYLFARRL
+123 AMYLFVRRL

-162 ESVTYVFVPLVL
+162 ESVTFVFVPLVL

-185 LTNIIGLGLAYA
+185 LTHIVGLGLAYA
-197 GLMFTNN
+197 GLMFTNQ
-204 LITLIYTLLV
+204 LVTLLYTLLV
-214 VPPYLILLALAKINR
+214 VPAYLIMLVLAQVNR
-229 DQPLREL
+229 TQRLREL
-236 SRQSFFPFVANLLR
+236 SRESFFPLMANLLR
-250 ISIPPLVGLFLGLGL
+250 VSIPPLAGLLLGLGL

-272 SLTEFKYVRVDQW
+272 ALTEFKYVRVDQW

-303 SPTWGFGASGPGP
+303 SPTWGFGTSGPGP
-316 DDTVSFQLG
+316 GDTVSFQLG
-325 AVPFVF
+325 AVPFVL
-331 SVLSLAVVKQV
+331 SVLSLAVLKQA

-348 RQIFFF
+348 RQILFF
-354 QAVTLVAI
+354 QAITLVAI
-362 FLLLPVAATT
+362 FLLLPAAATT
-372 WELLSL
+372 WELLSP

-398 LAGSIIYENSKSQIP
+398 LAGSILNSQISNLKSQSPIP
-413 NPKSQLSYSLL
+413 YPLL
-424 ILVTLVLLGSY
+424 ILVTLVILGSY

-471 VKEIPEWSP
+471 VKEIPKWSP

-492 SKLDQSTVPE
+492 SKLDQATVPE
-502 GAAAASRD
+502 GAEAAARNWS
-510 WGTTYEFVQY
+510 TTHEFVQY

-529 FVQLTFNLFY
+529 FIRLTFNLFH
-539 YPGWRAYVVQK
+539 YPGWRAYVMQK

-560 AEIKPEDGPLGRIT
+560 VEIEPEDGPLGRIT

-593 RVAGKIL
+593 RIWGKYI
-600 SALSLGIVLLAWGA
+600 SLASVIIVLLTFAGRA
-614 TLGWRMVKMR
+614 YLR
-624 RVGKRQRW
+624 RRDGTP

>member
-1 MEERRGFRLS
+1 MEKR
-11 LRLKGW
+11 KGW
-17 RIDPYLLLTL
+17 TMDPCLLLTL
-27 LLTLFALGPLLQPGY
+27 LLTVFALGPLLQPGY
-42 FWGTHDAR
+42 FWGAHDAR

-65 GIWYPRWSPDFAFGY
+65 GIWYPRWAPDFTFGY
-80 GYPFFNIYAPL
+80 GYPFFNIYGPL

-97 VFHLIG
+97 VFHLVG
-103 FDFVSSV
+103 FGLVSSV

-123 AMYLFARRL
+123 AMYLFVRRL

-150 HIFDLYVRAALA
+150 HVFDLYVRAALA
-162 ESVTYVFVPLVL
+162 ESVTFVFMPLVL
-174 WGCYETVQNPR
+174 WGCYETVHNPR
-185 LTNIIGLGLAYA
+185 LASIVGLGLAYA
-197 GLMFTNN
+197 GLMLTNQ
-204 LITLIYTLLV
+204 LVTLLYTLLV
-214 VPPYLILLALAKINR
+214 LPAYLILLVLARVNQ
-229 DQPLREL
+229 DQSLRGL
-236 SRQSFFPFVANLLR
+236 SRESFFPLLANLLR
-250 ISIPPLVGLFLGLGL
+250 VAIPPLAGLLLGFGL

-272 SLTEFKYVRVDQW
+272 ALTEFQYVRVDQW

-316 DDTVSFQLG
+316 GDTVSFQLG
-325 AVPFVF
+325 AVPVVL
-331 SVLSLAVVKQV
+331 SVLSLAVLKQAR
-342 KDWALR
+342 DWALR
-348 RQIFFF
+348 RQILFF
-354 QAVTLVAI
+354 QAVTLAAV
-362 FLLLPVAATT
+362 FLLLPAAATT
-372 WELLSL
+372 WELLSP

-398 LAGSIIYENSKSQIP
+398 LSGSILYENPPSP
-413 NPKSQLSYSLL
+413 LSPPYSLL
-424 ILVTLVLLGSY
+424 ILVTLIVLGSY

-487 GLPVE
+487 GLLVE

-502 GAAAASRD
+502 GAAAAALEWS
-510 WGTTYEFVQY
+510 TTHEFVQY
-520 KAPIRDDKH
+520 KAPIRDEKH
-529 FVQLTFNLFY
+529 FIRLTFNLFY
-539 YPGWRAYVVQK
+539 YPGWRAYLVQK

-560 AEIKPEDGPLGRIT
+560 VEVEPEDGPLGRIT

-593 RVAGKIL
+593 RVAGKVL
-600 SALSLGIVLLAWGA
+600 SALSLGMVLLVWGG
-614 TLGWRMVKMR
+614 TLSWRR
-624 RVGKRQRW
+624 IGKGHEGTNDTGKGHEL

>member
-1 MEERRGFRLS
+1 MEERKGFVLRLS
-11 LRLKGW
+11 PKGW
-17 RIDPYLLLTL
+17 RIDPYLFLTL
-27 LLTLFALGPLLQPGY
+27 LLTVFALGPLLQPGY
-42 FWGTHDAR
+42 FWGAHDAR

-65 GIWYPRWSPDFAFGY
+65 GIWYPRWAPDFTFGY
-80 GYPFFNIYAPL
+80 GYPFFNIYGPL
-91 AYYVGE
+91 ASYVGE
-97 VFHLIG
+97 VFHLVG
-103 FDFVSSV
+103 FGFVNSV

-123 AMYLFARRL
+123 AMYLFVRRL

-150 HIFDLYVRAALA
+150 HVFDLYVRAALA

-185 LTNIIGLGLAYA
+185 LTNIVGLSLAYA

-204 LITLIYTLLV
+204 LITLLYSLLV
-214 VPPYLILLALAKINR
+214 VPAYLIMLVLAKINQTQR
-229 DQPLREL
+229 LREL
-236 SRQSFFPFVANLLR
+236 SRESFFPLMANLLR
-250 ISIPPLVGLFLGLGL
+250 ISIPPLAGILLGLGL

-325 AVPFVF
+325 AVPFVL
-331 SVLSLAVVKQV
+331 SVLSLAVLKQA

-348 RQIFFF
+348 RQILFF
-354 QAVTLVAI
+354 QAVTLIAI
-362 FLLLPVAATT
+362 FLLLPAAATT
-372 WELLSL
+372 WELLSP

-398 LAGSIIYENSKSQIP
+398 LAGSILNSQFSIP
-413 NPKSQLSYSLL
+413 NSQSPVSYSLL
-424 ILVTLVLLGSY
+424 ILVTLVILGSY
-435 PYLQAEI
+435 PYLQVEI
-442 TEPAEGPVSLAGLM
+442 AEPAEGPVSLAGLM
-456 RFQQS
+456 LFQQS

-502 GAAAASRD
+502 GAAAAALE
-510 WGTTYEFVQY
+510 WGTTYELVQY

-529 FVQLTFNLFY
+529 FTRLTFNLFY
-539 YPGWRAYVVQK
+539 YPGWRAYLVQK
-550 HDRGLGIVGE
+550 HDRGLGIVGK
-560 AEIKPEDGPLGRIT
+560 AEIEPEDGPLGRIT
-574 VEVPGNRRY
+574 VKVPGNRRY

-593 RVAGKIL
+593 RIWGTYI
-600 SALSLGIVLLAWGA
+600 SLVSMVIVLLAFAGRA
-614 TLGWRMVKMR
+614 YLR
-624 RVGKRQRW
+624 RRYGTS

>member
-1 MEERRGFRLS
+1 MRSEERG
-11 LRLKGW
+11 KGW
-17 RIDPYLLLTL
+17 RLLPEIDPYLFLTL
-27 LLTLFALGPLLQPGY
+27 LLTVFALAPLLQPGY

-65 GIWYPRWSPDFAFGY
+65 GIWYPRWAPDFTFGY
-80 GYPFFNIYAPL
+80 GYPFFNIYGPL
-91 AYYVGE
+91 ASYVGE

-103 FDFVSSV
+103 FDFVSSI

-150 HIFDLYVRAALA
+150 HVFDLYVRAALA
-162 ESVTYVFVPLVL
+162 ESVTFVFMPLVL

-185 LTNIIGLGLAYA
+185 LTNIVGLGLVYA

-204 LITLIYTLLV
+204 LITLMYTFLV
-214 VPPYLILLALAKINR
+214 AAYLIMLVLAQVNQA
-229 DQPLREL
+229 QPLREF
-236 SRQSFFPFVANLLR
+236 SRESFFPLIANLLR
-250 ISIPPLVGLFLGLGL
+250 ISIPPLAGLLLGLCL

-272 SLTEFKYVRVDQW
+272 ALTEFEYVRVDQW

-303 SPTWGFGASGPGP
+303 SPTWGFGTSGPGP
-316 DDTVSFQLG
+316 SDTVSFQLG
-325 AVPFVF
+325 AVPFVL
-331 SVLSLAVVKQV
+331 SVLSLAVLKQA
-342 KDWALR
+342 KEWALR
-348 RQIFFF
+348 RQILFF
-354 QAVTLVAI
+354 QAVTLVAL
-362 FLLLPVAATT
+362 FLLLPAAATT
-372 WELLSL
+372 WELLSP

-398 LAGSIIYENSKSQIP
+398 LAGSILHQESESLPCPSSLI
-413 NPKSQLSYSLL
+413 SYPLL
-424 ILVTLVLLGSY
+424 ILVTLVILGSY
-435 PYLQAEI
+435 PYLQVEI

-492 SKLDQSTVPE
+492 SKLDQSTLPE
-502 GAAAASRD
+502 GAVAAARD
-510 WGTTYEFVQY
+510 WSTTHEFVQY
-520 KAPIRDDKH
+520 KAPIRDEKY
-529 FVQLTFNLFY
+529 FIRLTFNLFY
-539 YPGWRAYVVQK
+539 YPGWRAYLVQK
-550 HDRGLGIVGE
+550 HDRGLGIVGQV
-560 AEIKPEDGPLGRIT
+560 EIEPEDGPLGRIT

-593 RVAGKIL
+593 RVAGKVL
-600 SALSLGIVLLAWGA
+600 SALSLGMVLLAWGG
-614 TLGWRMVKMR
+614 TLGWRGMKMR
-624 RVGKRQRW
+624 RQS

>member
-1 MEERRGFRLS
+1 MEEKKR
-11 LRLKGW
+11 K
-17 RIDPYLLLTL
+17 IDPYLFLTL
-27 LLTLFALGPLLQPGY
+27 LLTVFALGPLLQPGY

-65 GIWYPRWSPDFAFGY
+65 GIWYPRWAPDFTFGY
-80 GYPFFNIYAPL
+80 GYPFFNVYGPL

-117 IVFSGL
+117 IVLSGL
-123 AMYLFARRL
+123 TMYLFVRRL

-150 HIFDLYVRAALA
+150 HVFDLYVRAALA
-162 ESVTYVFVPLVL
+162 ESVTFVFIPLVL
-174 WGCYETVQNPR
+174 WGCYEAVQNPR
-185 LTNIIGLGLAYA
+185 LTNIVGLGLAYA

-204 LITLIYTLLV
+204 LVWLLYTLLV
-214 VPPYLILLALAKINR
+214 VPAYLIMLVLAQVNR
-229 DQPLREL
+229 GQPLREL
-236 SRQSFFPFVANLLR
+236 SRESFFPFVANLLR
-250 ISIPPLVGLFLGLGL
+250 ISIPPLAGLLLGLGL

-272 SLTEFKYVRVDQW
+272 MATEFKYVRVDQW

-303 SPTWGFGASGPGP
+303 SPTWGFGTSSPGPG
-316 DDTVSFQLG
+316 DTVSFQLG
-325 AVPFVF
+325 AVPFVL
-331 SVLSLAVVKQV
+331 SVLSLAVLKQV

-348 RQIFFF
+348 RQILFF

-362 FLLLPVAATT
+362 FLLLPAAVTT
-372 WELLSL
+372 WELLSP

-398 LAGSIIYENSKSQIP
+398 LAGSIIHE
-413 NPKSQLSYSLL
+413 NPKSQFSYPLL
-424 ILVTLVLLGSY
+424 ILVTLVILGSY

-480 MADNYIA
+480 MADNYVA

-502 GAAAASRD
+502 GAAAAARD
-510 WGTTYEFVQY
+510 WSTIHEFVQY
-520 KAPIRDDKH
+520 KAPIRDEKH
-529 FVQLTFNLFY
+529 FIRLTFNLFY
-539 YPGWRAYVVQK
+539 YPGWRAYLVQK

-560 AEIKPEDGPLGRIT
+560 VEIEPEDGPLGRIS

-593 RVAGKIL
+593 RIWGKYISLVSVA
-600 SALSLGIVLLAWGA
+600 IVLLAFVGRA
-614 TLGWRMVKMR
+614 YPR
-624 RVGKRQRW
+624 RRYGTS

>member
-1 MEERRGFRLS
+1 MERREGGRL
-11 LRLKGW
+11 LARM
-17 RIDPYLLLTL
+17 DPYLLLTL
-27 LLTLFALGPLLQPGY
+27 LLTVFALGPLLQPGY
-42 FWGTHDAR
+42 FWGAHDAR

-65 GIWYPRWSPDFAFGY
+65 GIWYPRWAPDFTFGY
-80 GYPFFNIYAPL
+80 GYPFFNVYGPL

-97 VFHLIG
+97 VFHLLG

-110 KIVFGLS
+110 KIVLGLS

-123 AMYLFARRL
+123 AMYLFVRRL

-150 HIFDLYVRAALA
+150 HVFDLYVRAALA
-162 ESVTYVFVPLVL
+162 ESVTFVFVPLVL
-174 WGCYETVQNPR
+174 WGCYEAVQSPR
-185 LTNIIGLGLAYA
+185 LTNIVGLGLAYA

-204 LITLIYTLLV
+204 LVWLLYTFLV
-214 VPPYLILLALAKINR
+214 VPAYLIMLVLAQVNR

-236 SRQSFFPFVANLLR
+236 SKESFFPFLANLLR
-250 ISIPPLVGLFLGLGL
+250 ISIPPLAGLLLGLGL

-272 SLTEFKYVRVDQW
+272 MATEFKYVRVDQW

-316 DDTVSFQLG
+316 GDTVSFQLG
-325 AVPFVF
+325 AVPFVL
-331 SVLSLAVVKQV
+331 SALSLAVLKQV

-348 RQIFFF
+348 RQILFFL
-354 QAVTLVAI
+354 AVTLIAI
-362 FLLLPVAATT
+362 FLLLPAAVTT
-372 WELLSL
+372 WELLSP

-398 LAGSIIYENSKSQIP
+398 LAGSIVHEEPNSQSPISNLQSPI
-413 NPKSQLSYSLL
+413 SYSLL
-424 ILVTLVLLGSY
+424 ILVTLVILGSY

-502 GAAAASRD
+502 GAAAAARD
-510 WGTTYEFVQY
+510 WSTIHEFVQY
-520 KAPIRDDKH
+520 KAPIRDEKH
-529 FVQLTFNLFY
+529 FIRLTFNLFY
-539 YPGWRAYVVQK
+539 YPGWRAYLVQK

-560 AEIKPEDGPLGRIT
+560 VGIEPEDGPLGRIT

-593 RVAGKIL
+593 RVVGKAL
-600 SALSLGIVLLAWGA
+600 SALSLGIVWLAWGG
-614 TLGWRMVKMR
+614 TLGWRKMR
-624 RVGKRQRW
+624 TRRRS

>member
-1 MEERRGFRLS
+1 MEER
-11 LRLKGW
+11 KGW
-17 RIDPYLLLTL
+17 TIDPYLLVTL
-27 LLTLFALGPLLQPGY
+27 LLTVFALGPLLQPGY
-42 FWGTHDAR
+42 FWGAHDAR

-65 GIWYPRWSPDFAFGY
+65 GTWYPRWAPDFTFGY
-80 GYPFFNIYAPL
+80 GYPFFNIYGPL

-97 VFHLIG
+97 VFHLVG
-103 FDFVSSV
+103 FDLVSSV

-123 AMYLFARRL
+123 SMYLFVRRL
-132 MGPKAG
+132 MGPQAG

-150 HIFDLYVRAALA
+150 HVFDLYVRAALA
-162 ESVTYVFVPLVL
+162 ESVTFVFMPLVL

-185 LTNIIGLGLAYA
+185 LTRIVGLGLAYA
-197 GLMFTNN
+197 GLMFTNQ
-204 LITLIYTLLV
+204 LVTLLYTLLV
-214 VPPYLILLALAKINR
+214 VPAYLIMLVLAQVNQT
-229 DQPLREL
+229 QPLREL
-236 SRQSFFPFVANLLR
+236 SGESFFPLLANLLR
-250 ISIPPLVGLFLGLGL
+250 VAIPPLAGLLLGFGL

-272 SLTEFKYVRVDQW
+272 ALTEFQYVRVDQW

-316 DDTVSFQLG
+316 GDTVSFQLG
-325 AVPFVF
+325 AVPVVL
-331 SVLSLAVVKQV
+331 SVLSLAVLRRAR
-342 KDWALR
+342 DWALR
-348 RQIFFF
+348 RQILFF
-354 QAVTLVAI
+354 QAVTLAAV
-362 FLLLPVAATT
+362 FLLLPAAATT
-372 WELLSL
+372 WELLSP

-398 LAGSIIYENSKSQIP
+398 LAGSILHENTQYPIP
-413 NPKSQLSYSLL
+413 NTHPPFSIPLL
-424 ILVTLVLLGSY
+424 ILTTLIILGSY

-471 VKEIPEWSP
+471 VKEIPKWSP

-502 GAAAASRD
+502 GAAAAALEWS
-510 WGTTYEFVQY
+510 TTHEFVQY
-520 KAPIRDDKH
+520 KAPIRDEEH
-529 FVQLTFNLFY
+529 FVRLTFNLFY
-539 YPGWRAYVVQK
+539 YPGWRAYLVQK

-560 AEIKPEDGPLGRIT
+560 VEVEPEDGPLGRIT

-593 RVAGKIL
+593 RVAGKTL
-600 SALSLGIVLLAWGA
+600 SALSLGVVLLVWEVLFAD
-614 TLGWRMVKMR
+614 
-624 RVGKRQRW
+624 KR

>member
-1 MEERRGFRLS
+1 MEER
-11 LRLKGW
+11 KGR

-27 LLTLFALGPLLQPGY
+27 LLTVFALGPLLQPGY
-42 FWGTHDAR
+42 FWGAHDAR

-65 GIWYPRWSPDFAFGY
+65 GIWYPRWAPDFTFGY
-80 GYPFFNIYAPL
+80 GYPFFNIYGPL
-91 AYYVGE
+91 ASYVGDA
-97 VFHLIG
+97 FHLIG

-123 AMYLFARRL
+123 AMYLFTRRL

-150 HIFDLYVRAALA
+150 HVFELYVRANLA
-162 ESVTYVFVPLVL
+162 DSVAYVFVPLVW

-185 LTNIIGLGLAYA
+185 LTNIAGLGLAYA
-197 GLMFTNN
+197 GLMLTNP
-204 LITLIYTLLV
+204 LITLMHTFLV
-214 VPPYLILLALAKINR
+214 PAYLIMLVQAQVNQA
-229 DQPLREL
+229 QPLREL
-236 SRQSFFPFVANLLR
+236 SRESFFPLIANLLR
-250 ISIPPLVGLFLGLGL
+250 ISIPPLTGLLLGLGL

-272 SLTEFKYVRVDQW
+272 MATEFQYVRVDQW

-316 DDTVSFQLG
+316 GDTVSFQLG
-325 AVPFVF
+325 AVPFVL
-331 SVLSLAVVKQV
+331 SVLSLAVLKRV
-342 KDWALR
+342 KDWSLR
-348 RQIFFF
+348 RQILFF

-362 FLLLPVAATT
+362 FLLLPAAATT
-372 WELLSL
+372 WELLSP

-383 FPWRYLTF
+383 FPWRYLIF

-398 LAGSIIYENSKSQIP
+398 LAGSIFNSQFSIP
-413 NPKSQLSYSLL
+413 NSQSPISYSLL
-424 ILVTLVLLGSY
+424 ILVTLVILGSY
-435 PYLQAEI
+435 PYLRAEI

-456 RFQQS
+456 LFQQS

-471 VKEIPEWSP
+471 VEEIPEWSP

-502 GAAAASRD
+502 GAAAAARD
-510 WGTTYEFVQY
+510 WSTIHEFVQY

-529 FVQLTFNLFY
+529 FVRLTFNLFY
-539 YPGWRAYVVQK
+539 YPGWRAYVMQK

-560 AEIKPEDGPLGRIT
+560 VEIEPEDGPLGRIT

-593 RVAGKIL
+593 RIWGKYI
-600 SALSLGIVLLAWGA
+600 SLGSVLIVSLAFAGRA
-614 TLGWRMVKMR
+614 YLR
-624 RVGKRQRW
+624 RRYGTS

>member
-1 MEERRGFRLS
+1 MYS
-11 LRLKGW
+11 
-17 RIDPYLLLTL
+17 
-27 LLTLFALGPLLQPGY
+27 PL
-42 FWGTHDAR
+42 
-50 HNVYFLFEFDRSIQD
+50 I
-65 GIWYPRWSPDFAFGY
+65 
-80 GYPFFNIYAPL
+80 
-91 AYYVGE
+91 
-97 VFHLIG
+97 
-103 FDFVSSV
+103 
-110 KIVFGLS
+110 
-117 IVFSGL
+117 
-123 AMYLFARRL
+123 
-132 MGPKAG
+132 
-138 LVAALVYVYVPY
+138 AA
-150 HIFDLYVRAALA
+150 
-162 ESVTYVFVPLVL
+162 
-174 WGCYETVQNPR
+174 
-185 LTNIIGLGLAYA
+185 
-197 GLMFTNN
+197 
-204 LITLIYTLLV
+204 
-214 VPPYLILLALAKINR
+214 YLIMLALAQVNR
-229 DQPLREL
+229 TQPLREL
-236 SRQSFFPFVANLLR
+236 SRESFFPLIANLLR
-250 ISIPPLVGLFLGLGL
+250 ISIPPLAGLLLGFGL

-272 SLTEFKYVRVDQW
+272 ALAEFKYVRVDQW

-316 DDTVSFQLG
+316 GDTVSFQLG
-325 AVPFVF
+325 AVPFVL
-331 SVLSLAVVKQV
+331 SALSLAVLKQA

-348 RQIFFF
+348 RQVLFF

-362 FLLLPVAATT
+362 FLLLPAAAIA
-372 WELLSL
+372 WELLSP

-398 LAGSIIYENSKSQIP
+398 LAGSIVHEEPNSQSPISNLQSPI
-413 NPKSQLSYSLL
+413 SYSLL
-424 ILVTLVLLGSY
+424 ILVTLVILGSY

-502 GAAAASRD
+502 GAAAAARD
-510 WGTTYEFVQY
+510 WSTIHEFVQY
-520 KAPIRDDKH
+520 KAPIRDEKH
-529 FVQLTFNLFY
+529 FIRLTFNLFY
-539 YPGWRAYVVQK
+539 YPGWRAYLVQK

-560 AEIKPEDGPLGRIT
+560 VGIEPEDGPLGRIT

-593 RVAGKIL
+593 RVVGKVL
-600 SALSLGIVLLAWGA
+600 SALSLGIVWLAWGG
-614 TLGWRMVKMR
+614 TLGWRKMR
-624 RVGKRQRW
+624 TRRWS